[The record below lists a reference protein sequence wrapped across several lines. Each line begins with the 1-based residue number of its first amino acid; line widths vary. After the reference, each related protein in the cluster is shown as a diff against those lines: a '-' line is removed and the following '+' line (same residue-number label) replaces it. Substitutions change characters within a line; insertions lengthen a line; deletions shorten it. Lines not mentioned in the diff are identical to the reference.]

1 MKIKIIRSKFI
12 EGLKKVQNI
21 VAGKG
26 SLQIIQNAMLD
37 AKDGKLSLVTTDLD
51 ISIKSTVECEIVEAG
66 ATTLPV
72 KLLSSTIASYKSDY
86 FTGKQSP
93 NNGEPDQYM
102 IEGHHEGLVDKK

>member
-26 SLQIIQNAMLD
+26 SLQIIQNAMLET
-37 AKDGKLSLVTTDLD
+37 KDGKLSLVTTDLD
-51 ISIKSTVECEIVEAG
+51 ISIKSTVDCDVVEAG

-72 KLLSSTIASYKSDY
+72 KLLSSTIASCAEGAVELES
-86 FTGKQSP
+86 G
-93 NNGEPDQYM
+93 GE
-102 IEGHHEGLVDKK
+102 IEGRKGAAEVLHCSRN